1 MNIEELTKL
10 FSLYQYELKDYVEN
24 QYAVFSLMSSTYYYV

>member
-10 FSLYQYELKDYVEN
+10 FSLYQYELKDNVEN
-24 QYAVFSLMSSTYYYV
+24 QYAVFS